1 MSLKQ
6 KQYSILFVILLIISY
21 FSFFDDY
28 FKYLEVK
35 KNGTSAAC
43 SSYYLDFPNGYFTED
58 VKVIEIK
65 DSRDIVL
72 VRAFISDYPS
82 SDYLSIVKLIN
93 LEIWN
98 DEISRYNSILRS
110 LSNTSNSILDKS
122 AVDFFSTL
130 LHYMRDQNKS
140 TIYVNLSGLVN
151 LKDFEDYNKEIRSS
165 IDELT
170 LSFANRKASGNIANC
185 SNNYSRGNMEV
196 YEEIIIASIDSS
208 FENILSDNFILIES
222 VNKISNTASNELL
235 INIDYEIKNQD
246 MGEYGFPEMPYIW
259 EYYDMESNNF
269 ISYLL
274 GVSIFFDFDFS
285 IPNSRKKYTFRYDSN
300 PLSNIENITSLES
313 GYKEM
318 TKQNFE
324 DFSNTIANNFGI
336 Y

>member
-1 MSLKQ
+1 M
-6 KQYSILFVILLIISY
+6 
-21 FSFFDDY
+21 
-28 FKYLEVK
+28 
-35 KNGTSAAC
+35 
-43 SSYYLDFPNGYFTED
+43 
-58 VKVIEIK
+58 
-65 DSRDIVL
+65 
-72 VRAFISDYPS
+72 
-82 SDYLSIVKLIN
+82 
-93 LEIWN
+93 
-98 DEISRYNSILRS
+98 
-110 LSNTSNSILDKS
+110 
-122 AVDFFSTL
+122 
-130 LHYMRDQNKS
+130 
-140 TIYVNLSGLVN
+140 
-151 LKDFEDYNKEIRSS
+151 
-165 IDELT
+165 
-170 LSFANRKASGNIANC
+170 
-185 SNNYSRGNMEV
+185 
-196 YEEIIIASIDSS
+196 
-208 FENILSDNFILIES
+208 IES